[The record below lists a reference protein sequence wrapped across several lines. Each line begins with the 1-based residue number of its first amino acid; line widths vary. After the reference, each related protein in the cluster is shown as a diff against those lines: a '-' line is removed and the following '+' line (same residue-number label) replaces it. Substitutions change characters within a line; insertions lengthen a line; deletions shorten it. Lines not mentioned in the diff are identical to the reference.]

1 MVTSEFPGAGIAGL
15 LNAATEPG
23 EGLALP
29 VLLATLERGRIVDVR
44 VVTREFLLA
53 NLAGDALIESGGKT
67 CKGNAGDCRSRSG

>member
-1 MVTSEFPGAGIAGL
+1 MVTSEFPSAGIAGL

-23 EGLALP
+23 AGLALP